1 MKDARALR
9 IGFVGAGRVAGG
21 LSMALHEAGLPV
33 TAIASRSHA
42 SAKAVADRIGGTAFE
57 SAQDV
62 ADQCDL
68 VFITTPDGAISTTT
82 DAIQW
87 RAGQAVVHCSGATE
101 VSTLATAEKAGAMI
115 GGFHP
120 MQSFGD
126 PATSARALNGST
138 ITIEAGEPLDG
149 VLSELAAAL
158 GCRINRLLAGKR
170 PLYHAS
176 AGYGSQFVN
185 VLLSETATIW
195 RDWGASEEDVI
206 RAILP
211 MIRGTLDAIEKDG
224 IAGGMPG
231 PVSRG
236 DEATVAAHV
245 DALRLMGPDRLAFYR
260 AHCAR
265 TVDLAEEAERI
276 DRDTAN
282 RIRNILSE

>member
-1 MKDARALR
+1 MKDTRALR

-21 LSMALHEAGLPV
+21 LSMALHAAGFSV
-33 TAIASRSHA
+33 TAIASRTFD
-42 SAKAVADRIGGTAFE
+42 SAKAVADLIGAAAFE
-57 SAQDV
+57 SAQEV
-62 ADQCDL
+62 ADRCDL
-68 VFITTPDGAISTTT
+68 VFITTPDGAISATT

-87 RAGQAVVHCSGATE
+87 RADQGIVHCSGATD
-101 VSTLATAEKAGAMI
+101 VSALAAAEKAGAVT

-126 PATSARALNGST
+126 PATSARAMNGST
-138 ITIEAGEPLDG
+138 ITIEAIDPLDG
-149 VLSELAAAL
+149 VLSELATTL
-158 GCRINRLLAGKR
+158 GCRINRLPAGKR
-170 PLYHAS
+170 ALYHAS

-185 VLLSETATIW
+185 VLLAETATIW

-206 RAILP
+206 RAIVP
-211 MIRGTLDAIEKDG
+211 MIQGTLDAIEKDG

-236 DEATVAAHV
+236 DVTTVAAHV
-245 DALRLMGPDRLAFYR
+245 DALTAMDTDRLAFYR

-276 DRDTAN
+276 DSDTAQ
-282 RIRNILSE
+282 RLRKVLGE